1 MLHHYCDQFLE
12 YCQLADFSARS
23 IQALNSRLNELSFF
37 LKTRRIRSVKRIRYR
52 HLINFTADYNEP
64 SIHVTK
70 YRVWALRQFYHFLT
84 LHRIVPKNI
93 ATGIRCNF
101 LILTINRQTLPARM
115 SPL

>member
-1 MLHHYCDQFLE
+1 MITNRKSIMLHHYCGQFFE

-23 IQALNSRLNELSFF
+23 IQALNSRLNELTIF
-37 LKTRRIRSVKRIRYR
+37 LKTRRIRSVKRVRYR
-52 HLINFTADYNEP
+52 HLIDYAADYSEA

-84 LHRIVPKNI
+84 LDRIVSENI

-101 LILTINRQTLPARM
+101 
-115 SPL
+115 